1 MNQKLFPMLGISALV
16 LLQSLE
22 MNAVGT
28 NAVTMDMAA
37 ARYAWVKDGFAFTP
51 AVQNAVLA
59 DVQAR
64 ARRELE
70 AEGKA
75 LPQDFLAWVDSDPV
89 LKTTVYGARRDA
101 AGILLMLRS
110 LELDLGRDAMRK
122 NYTQLALAMAVVAAR
137 EGHATDI
144 SERGPLVL
152 QIPGDPRRPVDTKE
166 TGRALDLNDHII
178 NFLNDHTLE
187 EDVVIG
193 QKEEA
198 PELRYD
204 DKGVAIPMPK
214 KGKPKMS
221 PITEKRTRSLYAA
234 DVIASEAWQEKF
246 NAYLKE
252 KGQTSR
258 VECGERIIHWKS
270 SEMVRGEMNKKI
282 GEAFKLFRAAYEAK
296 GLLPAARDPLATPA
310 ERCAYLIRNNEHVF
324 PADAQEQRKWPRF
337 PLNAPWPVLT
347 MLVDYSQPLRERE
360 ERWVAFRDKGE
371 TRTYGEYIGGVAQQ
385 FDMQS
390 ARRIKPHPFTY
401 GTIQMMLKDG
411 GVCGTMAN
419 IGVRTYN
426 VLGIPAS
433 TAGQPGH
440 CALVTF
446 GFDPKTGTYACRGGQ
461 YATAGDAGTGV
472 HASWLFGDVDA
483 RKPMVYHQS
492 IAWAVNHGLQGYL
505 DSTVAHTFFKQLPE
519 EDRREHGARLL
530 ATASAMN
537 PFNFLLVDDAM
548 ERNGTAEELVAF
560 WKHLQLPLAAGKP
573 GCPTNGLYH
582 DTIRAKLF
590 ARLATLPVPTGQIR
604 AEHILAFMKEESCEN
619 QVALVSYRLATAGL
633 PALLSETEAAFSNHV
648 ASVRTDESCAARA
661 DELAAV
667 AGKIAGKKERAA
679 WAVARWQELQ
689 GRELYL
695 GRRNKITADKS
706 LAVLGKLAGKKSR
719 PEAEQQHS
727 LLDQLAARFQE
738 SLTAPRT
745 AQSCRTQAAQISD
758 VAGQLKD
765 KAVKHA
771 WLAGLAKAIEGKETY
786 VPADVEKNPKSR
798 RDPCADTL
806 AKLLNTEAKS
816 D

>member
-1 MNQKLFPMLGISALV
+1 MLGTLAAL
-16 LLQSLE
+16 LFQSLE
-22 MNAVGT
+22 VNAAGT
-28 NAVTMDMAA
+28 NTPPMDLTA
-37 ARYAWVKDGFAFTP
+37 AREAWVKEGFAFTP
-51 AVQNAVLA
+51 AVKDAVIA
-59 DVQAR
+59 DAQAQ

-70 AEGKA
+70 AEGKS
-75 LPQDFLAWVDSDPV
+75 LPPDFLTWVDADPV

-110 LELDLGRDAMRK
+110 LELDLGRDAVRK
-122 NYTQLALAMAVVAAR
+122 NYTQLALAMAVVAAKD
-137 EGHATDI
+137 GHAADI
-144 SERGPLVL
+144 SEREPLVL
-152 QIPGDPRRPVDTKE
+152 QIPGDPRKPMDTKDPNR
-166 TGRALDLNDHII
+166 TLDLNDHII

-187 EDVVIG
+187 EDVVVG
-193 QKEEA
+193 QKEEV
-198 PELRYD
+198 PELKYD
-204 DKGVAIPMPK
+204 DKGVAITAPAK
-214 KGKPKMS
+214 KGKPKMI
-221 PITEKRTRSLYAA
+221 PITEKRTRTLYAA

-252 KGQTSR
+252 KGLTNR

-282 GEAFKLFRAAYEAK
+282 GDAFKLFRTAYEAK
-296 GLLPAARDPLATPA
+296 GLLPAARDTLATPA

-324 PADAQEQRKWPRF
+324 PADVQEQRKWPRF

-347 MLVDYSQPLRERE
+347 LLVDYSQPLRERE
-360 ERWVAFRDKGE
+360 ERWIAFRDKGE
-371 TRTYGEYIGGVAQQ
+371 TKTYGEYIGSVAQQ

-426 VLGIPAS
+426 VLGIPSS

-446 GFDPKTGTYACRGGQ
+446 GFDQKTGTYACRGGQ

-483 RKPMVYHQS
+483 RRPMVYHQS

-519 EDRREHGARLL
+519 AERTAHGAKLL

-548 ERNGTAEELVAF
+548 SRDGSPDELVAF
-560 WKHLQLPLAAGKP
+560 WKHLKLSLAAGKA
-573 GCPTNGLYH
+573 GCPTNGLYN
-582 DTIRAKLF
+582 DTIRTKLF
-590 ARLATLPVPTGQIR
+590 ARLATLPVPTEMHR
-604 AEHILAFMKEESCEN
+604 TENILAFMKEESCDN
-619 QVALVSYRLATAGL
+619 QAALVSYRLAATGL
-633 PALLSETEAAFSNHV
+633 PALLAETEAAISNHV

-661 DELAAV
+661 DEVAAV
-667 AGKIAGKKERAA
+667 AGKIADKKERAV
-679 WAVARWQELQ
+679 WAVARWQEIQ
-689 GRELYL
+689 GHELYL

-706 LAVLGKLAGKKSR
+706 LAVLGKLAGKKAR
-719 PEAEQQHS
+719 PEAEQQQS
-727 LLDQLAARFQE
+727 LLDQLAVRFQE
-738 SLTAPRT
+738 SLAAPRT
-745 AQSCRTQAAQISD
+745 AQSCKAQAALITD

-765 KAVKHA
+765 EALKRA
-771 WLAGLAKAIEGKETY
+771 WLTTLAKAIEGKETY
-786 VPADVEKNPKSR
+786 EPADAKKNPKSQ

-806 AKLLNTEAKS
+806 AKLLNTEAKPN
-816 D
+816 